1 MERKPTLAVAAVT
14 ALAGALTLVLIP
26 AEWTSSVSAAPT
38 EGPERVLVT
47 NFPEIQR
54 VDGSV
59 TVPEPVPQSALFRR
73 RDVVVPPIDRSTTTQ
88 LVEAGTLDA
97 AGFTHAVLSVR
108 GEVQGN
114 LVREGVVGLVLVPD
128 EEPIVRALLEE
139 GRFELALEVETRVLR
154 TERGYFASGQPR
166 LALGFPRYRVYLYN
180 SSDRSVEAD
189 VYVYLTS

>member
-1 MERKPTLAVAAVT
+1 MQTKHVLVT
-14 ALAGALTLVLIP
+14 VGALAAALLLVQAP
-26 AEWTSSVSAAPT
+26 SPGSADA
-38 EGPERVLVT
+38 PERVLVT
-47 NFPEIQR
+47 NFPEVQR

-73 RDVVVPPIDRSTTTQ
+73 RDVVVPPIDRSATTQ

-114 LVREGVVGLVLVPD
+114 LLQEGVVGLVLVPD
-128 EEPIVRALLEE
+128 EEPIVRAFLEE
-139 GRFELALEVETRVLR
+139 GRFEFALEVETRVLR
-154 TERGYFASGQPR
+154 TERGYFASDQPR